1 MSVFPPPKFYATK
14 KLSKKNKEKEN
25 TRAMYFFECI
35 NVVCDCLDLEED
47 SFITL
52 LIYNKRPFGF
62 ASRSVVVSKG
72 GFGFLSSPS
81 GLKDDEYS
89 RTQNENEKGCQIPTT
104 KKKKKKTERTPRA
117 KRIVFTVLVFSC
129 FLLLDR

>member
-1 MSVFPPPKFYATK
+1 M
-14 KLSKKNKEKEN
+14 
-25 TRAMYFFECI
+25 MYFFECI
-35 NVVCDCLDLEED
+35 NVCDCLDLEED

-81 GLKDDEYS
+81 GLKDEYS
-89 RTQNENEKGCQIPTT
+89 RTPNENEEGCQIPPTKKKK
-104 KKKKKKTERTPRA
+104 KKKKKKTERMPRA
-117 KRIVFTVLVFSC
+117 KRIVFTVKCWCFRVFYYYMACVIIC
-129 FLLLDR
+129 FYSR

>member
-1 MSVFPPPKFYATK
+1 MTK
-14 KLSKKNKEKEN
+14 KLSKKKRK
-25 TRAMYFFECI
+25 RKKRVMYFFECI
-35 NVVCDCLDLEED
+35 NLCDCLDLEED

-52 LIYNKRPFGF
+52 LIYSKRPFGF

-81 GLKDDEYS
+81 GLKDEYS

-104 KKKKKKTERTPRA
+104 KKKKTERTPRA

>member
-47 SFITL
+47 SFIITL
-52 LIYNKRPFGF
+52 LIY
-62 ASRSVVVSKG
+62 
-72 GFGFLSSPS
+72 
-81 GLKDDEYS
+81 
-89 RTQNENEKGCQIPTT
+89 
-104 KKKKKKTERTPRA
+104 
-117 KRIVFTVLVFSC
+117 
-129 FLLLDR
+129 

>member
-1 MSVFPPPKFYATK
+1 MTK
-14 KLSKKNKEKEN
+14 KLSKKKKEKEK
-25 TRAMYFFECI
+25 TRVMYFFECI
-35 NVVCDCLDLEED
+35 NVCDCLDLEED

-81 GLKDDEYS
+81 GLKDEYS

-104 KKKKKKTERTPRA
+104 KKKKKTERTPRA